1 MLAAYLTQ
9 ISGWFDRRFMLA
21 YWAPMFIFLSL
32 MGMGGA
38 AARLGPERALKVW
51 SGLDPMAQAIV
62 GLAALVAITV
72 LAYILQ
78 ALTTSVMRMYEGYWP
93 ARFKRLTARAIADQT
108 ARRSVLRAEA
118 AQTRQAGSGDPDQ
131 AAEAALRR
139 LHRGG
144 AERTLYL
151 AFPRSERLIRPTRL
165 GNTLTAAEE
174 YAYQVY
180 RLDTVLWWPRLAPV
194 LDETLAGQIDAALTP
209 LIALVNLSFLLTVL
223 ALGGGV
229 GLLLLSLFGASQ
241 PIGLFLLVFAGG
253 LLLAWLCYEAAVTQ
267 AQDYGSL
274 MRVACDMS
282 RHEVLNKLHIPVPD
296 NLRSERQLWEVLNH
310 WVYQYTPPWEQ
321 GWPPDPAQAPATDPF
336 YYDSH
341 KPAPAGEA
349 GPPPPI
355 AVSVHV
361 DFEQEQ
367 ETPEVN

>member
-1 MLAAYLTQ
+1 MLTAYLTQ
-9 ISGWFDRRFMLA
+9 VSGWLDKRFMLA

-32 MGMGGA
+32 MGLGGA

-51 SGLDPMAQAIV
+51 SELDPMAQAIV
-62 GLAALVAITV
+62 GLAALIGITV

-78 ALTTSVMRMYEGYWP
+78 ALTTPVMRMYEGYWP
-93 ARFKRLTARAIADQT
+93 ARFRRLTARAIGDQT
-108 ARRSVLRAEA
+108 ARRAALRAEA
-118 AQTRQAGSGDPDQ
+118 AQSRQAGSGDP
-131 AAEAALRR
+131 AEAALRR
-139 LHRGG
+139 LQSGG

-180 RLDTVLWWPRLAPV
+180 RMDTVLWWPRLAPV
-194 LDETLAGQIDAALTP
+194 LDVTLAGQIDAALTP

-241 PIGLFLLVFAGG
+241 PIWLFLLVFAGG
-253 LLLAWLCYEAAVTQ
+253 FLLAWLCYEAAVTQ

-282 RHEVLNKLHIPVPD
+282 RHEVLKKLHVPVPD

-321 GWPPDPAQAPATDPF
+321 RWPPDPSQAPATDPF
-336 YYDSH
+336 YYDTH
-341 KPAPAGEA
+341 KPAPVDDK

-355 AVSVHV
+355 AVNVHV

-367 ETPEVN
+367 EKPEVN